1 MKIPKLTPQ
10 QISELDK
17 YAAQKQLAEITV
29 LLAGLDNELFIAVGE
44 LGEARIKV
52 ERLKNTKNT
61 LVEIARA
68 LKSVI
73 TNG

>member
-1 MKIPKLTPQ
+1 MEIPKLTPQ
-10 QISELDK
+10 EIAELDK

-29 LLAGLDNELFIAVGE
+29 LLANLDNELFIAVGE

-73 TNG
+73 SNG